1 MNFRIAFLALA
12 FLIALAAPAAE
23 LSPIVPFVIPSGR
36 PDEAEIRDIVRRLD
50 DAGCD
55 QFLVYP
61 STGLEYEYLGE
72 EFFKMDAAFL
82 DEAKKR
88 GMKVWL
94 YDEFNWPSGT
104 ARGRVPAENDAWV
117 YRELVATTNGAGKV
131 GWQEIVSREI
141 NVDNYCLDGNNF
153 EEGSVRRFME
163 LTHAQYEKRF
173 APYFGSTIRGIF
185 SDEPGHC
192 SSAWRMK
199 MPPGTVLRVPY
210 WSTMENDYRRAS
222 GGRDFRADYEQ
233 ARAAKRGQSD
243 VFRRWTEIRSARYR
257 QTFFDPI
264 RAWCDRNGL
273 EHCGH
278 LLGEESP
285 VTCARANGLPLRTL
299 KGFGKPGIDLIK
311 SDTNAGFEWITLAF
325 AQAGARARGR
335 PGMAELFGL
344 GPCDLTFATMRKLYW
359 LCALH
364 CIDTFFQATY
374 HARACRFDVKDTWAM
389 FTSPTQPWF
398 DEMSLLHETAKEAA
412 RWAVKPFRCDIA
424 VVYPQRRAGAAA
436 FGADVPPTKPLAVL
450 CAKLTLRQLTY
461 DLVEEDEQTDRE
473 VVLDWRGDLP
483 FDRRSG
489 RAFKSLDEAA
499 TWLDAHFA
507 ARPRVKDAAGR
518 TCGGFVT
525 RGYCDGSA
533 VAVNVTSGEVI
544 VAPGGN
550 LVPRTDEHAAASRP
564 VASSWELALS
574 GPSKRRVWFWTSKAD
589 AQRTTDSWLKRVDKK
604 ESMRRYERD
613 NMARVT
619 QETPLS
625 GVKFALRQYPADKR
639 FSVTLDGRPLVFDRP
654 CRSVAYGY
662 DELCRETAPMDLAA
676 GEHVFELSGGKDG
689 KLFLPVLWMVGDF
702 SERPDGSLGAMP
714 KSVRCGSLAEQ
725 GLPSFAGTAT
735 YRASATFAAGEHLSV
750 DTGGAVARVRFG
762 GRDLG
767 ARGWAPFAWEIPTDL
782 AGRSLPLEIEVKT
795 SVRPIFGSE
804 KSPDAKLDHALW
816 VPPELADPSPVGL
829 RAADTLS
836 NIYN

>member
-1 MNFRIAFLALA
+1 MSLHDTVLPFVLSFALMTV
-12 FLIALAAPAAE
+12 AAE
-23 LSPIVPFVIPSGR
+23 LSPVVPFVIPAGR
-36 PDEAEIRDIVRRLD
+36 PDETEIRDIVRRLD

-55 QFLVYP
+55 QFLIYP

-72 EFFKMDAAFL
+72 DFFRMDATFL

-104 ARGRVPAENDAWV
+104 ARGRVPAENEAWI
-117 YRELVATTNGAGKV
+117 YRELVATTNGAGQIA
-131 GWQEIVSREI
+131 WQVIVSREI

-153 EEGSVRRFME
+153 EAGSVHRFME

-210 WSTMENDYRRAS
+210 WSTMEDDYRRAS
-222 GGRDFRADYEQ
+222 GGRDFRADCEE
-233 ARAAKRGQSD
+233 ALAAKRLGQTD
-243 VFRRWTEIRSARYR
+243 IFHRWTEIRSARYR

-273 EHCGH
+273 EYCGH
-278 LLGEESP
+278 LVSEHGP
-285 VTCARANGLPLRTL
+285 TTCARVNGLPLRTL
-299 KGFGKPGIDLIK
+299 QGFSKPGIDLIK

-335 PGMAELFGL
+335 PGMAELFAL

-364 CIDTFFQATY
+364 RIDTFFQATY
-374 HARACRFDVKDTWAM
+374 HARAFRFNIKDTWAM
-389 FTSPTQPWF
+389 FTSPAQPWF
-398 DEMSLLHETAKEAA
+398 DEMPLLHETAKEAA
-412 RWAVKPFRCDIA
+412 RWAVKPFRCDLA
-424 VVYPQRRAGAAA
+424 VAYPQRRAGAAT
-436 FGADVPPTKPLAVL
+436 FGADVSPNTPLAVL
-450 CAKLTLRQLTY
+450 CAKLSLRQLTY
-461 DLVEEDEQTDRE
+461 DLIEEDEKTE
-473 VVLDWRGDLP
+473 CEIVIDWRGGLP

-507 ARPRVKDAAGR
+507 TRPRVKDAAGKTR
-518 TCGGFVT
+518 GGFVT
-525 RGYCDGSA
+525 RAYCDGSA
-533 VAVNVTSGEVI
+533 VAVDVASGEII
-544 VAPGGN
+544 VAADGN
-550 LVPRTDEHAAASRP
+550 LVPRTDKHVAAGRP
-564 VASSWELALS
+564 VAATWDLKLS
-574 GPSKRRVWFWTSKAD
+574 GPSKRRVWFWTAKAD
-589 AQRTTDSWLKRVDKK
+589 AQRATDAWLKREEKVETKP
-604 ESMRRYERD
+604 RYARD
-613 NMARVT
+613 NMTRVT
-619 QETPLS
+619 LKTALS
-625 GVKFALRQYPADKR
+625 GVKFALRQYPDDKR

-662 DELCRETAPMDLAA
+662 DELYRETAPMELAA
-676 GEHVFELSGGKDG
+676 GEHVFELAGGKDG

-702 SERPDGSLGAMP
+702 AETEEGRLGPVPAT
-714 KSVRCGSLAEQ
+714 VGCGALAAQ
-725 GLPSFAGTAT
+725 GLAAFAGTAT
-735 YRASATFAAGEHLSV
+735 YRSTATFAAGEGLTL

-767 ARGWAPFAWEIPTDL
+767 ARGWAPFTWEIPSDL
-782 AGRSLPLEIEVKT
+782 VGRPLPLEVEVKT
-795 SVRPIFGSE
+795 SMRPIFGSE

-816 VPPELADPSPVGL
+816 VPSAGADPSPVGL
-829 RAADTLS
+829 RTAEASCL
-836 NIYN
+836 